1 MSDRE
6 EKLERMLSAFE
17 RDWAPSASN
26 LRTMLEANPALR
38 TRMLDAAETDRL
50 LSFKGVDP
58 TDRSQGMLGGYNPND
73 GSLALPM
80 DLLGNAP
87 RNRANAG
94 TVLMT
99 IGHEVEHA
107 VHRDDIR
114 TTNQHFATGVQRI
127 AESPGPHDY
136 TALLGQ
142 RGNEQRLREAN
153 DEIAGIN
160 TLAAQV
166 RTANPNAGLKDL
178 FDAAPVDMA
187 QYIDVAGTPPRQT
200 YTPREGLSFGQD
212 LRVEPNAANLEAM
225 GKLFYDANHYPANY
239 GSRALYQIEQA
250 EAAAASRRPAGEPAP
265 EVRVDMKALGLDQAR
280 ANGDVYFPTGFT
292 DTSAPRLGPP
302 APTDP
307 AMPDASAS
315 RPQAAWSHPLYQ
327 QALAGL
333 EQLPAEHAIVD
344 RGARHRTAGAMAA
357 QAQADGLQRIDA
369 VLGSHDGQ
377 RLFSVQGQ
385 VGAPDAWRSHVDRT
399 TAQQQP
405 LEASASQLQQESARA
420 ATQEQ
425 EAQRTPVM
433 R

>member
-1 MSDRE
+1 M
-6 EKLERMLSAFE
+6 
-17 RDWAPSASN
+17 
-26 LRTMLEANPALR
+26 
-38 TRMLDAAETDRL
+38 
-50 LSFKGVDP
+50 
-58 TDRSQGMLGGYNPND
+58 
-73 GSLALPM
+73 
-80 DLLGNAP
+80 
-87 RNRANAG
+87 
-94 TVLMT
+94 
-99 IGHEVEHA
+99 
-107 VHRDDIR
+107 
-114 TTNQHFATGVQRI
+114 
-127 AESPGPHDY
+127 
-136 TALLGQ
+136 
-142 RGNEQRLREAN
+142 REAN